1 MKDLATRRKT
11 TKKSASTKAK
21 TTAKKRASKG
31 ESASRQNSQRQLWAL
46 ILFGASLILGVLT
59 FLEGENFWAILHKGF
74 FGIFG
79 VSAYLVAPLSLAI
92 SILLAFEQ
100 NFVNIKSKIFQ
111 ALTLVLLTSGA
122 FHIFF
127 GIMPEGDGFF
137 SKLLN
142 LFTLGVERQGGGLAA
157 VLFGWSLTSL
167 FGKIAASVVIVIV
180 IIIFLLIIFVIKMV
194 DIIEF

>member
-1 MKDLATRRKT
+1 MANRRKT
-11 TKKSASTKAK
+11 TKKRASTSAKAS
-21 TTAKKRASKG
+21 TSKKRTTKT
-31 ESASRQNSQRQLWAL
+31 ESASKQNSQRQLWAL

-111 ALTLVLLTSGA
+111 ALTLVLLSSGA

-127 GIMPEGDGFF
+127 GIMPEGENFF

-142 LFTLGVERQGGGLAA
+142 LFTLGTERHGGGLAA
-157 VLFGWSLTSL
+157 ALFGWSLTSL

-180 IIIFLLIIFVIKMV
+180 IIIVK
-194 DIIEF
+194 